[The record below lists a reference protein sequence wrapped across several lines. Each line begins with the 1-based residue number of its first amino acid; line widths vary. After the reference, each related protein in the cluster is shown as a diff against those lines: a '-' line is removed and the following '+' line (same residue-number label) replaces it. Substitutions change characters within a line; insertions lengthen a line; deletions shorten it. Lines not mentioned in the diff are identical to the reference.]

1 MRRTVVKKTIS
12 LQPDVWQY
20 VSDHAGE
27 NLSGFINEALRS
39 YRRSRLRRNMIAGY
53 RAMASDRRL
62 AEDLKLW
69 DTTLD
74 DGLEEE
80 DHPAR

>member
-74 DGLEEE
+74 DGLDEE

>member
-20 VSDHAGE
+20 VSDHAGQ

-53 RAMASDRRL
+53 RAMASDRRI

-74 DGLEEE
+74 DGLDEE